1 MKILNNLSNFRLF
14 VTITK
19 TLPREIRRRLL
30 LVSVSFNVLI
40 IYIIVKL
47 SAVFS
52 FESMPSDVPLNVE
65 NEGAYNFWKHIFKI
79 LTQGEVVVG
88 MAVAIPTIIL
98 WSSELQNRKLDRRV
112 SNFEYSFK
120 IKKELREAHDRC
132 KKLVRVNQFISK
144 PDKIKQLILE
154 VSAYIDLLEQIQQYK
169 DGELIITTI
178 SNVDIYESLVK
189 LQRYN
194 QTNENLVEK
203 IGKLLT
209 RLLIYEKDDIKLKEK
224 GPIEGIYFL
233 FDHSEFICI
242 NFKELFENEKKDLL
256 SRDEGDP
263 MFLFK
268 NNSTFRKCK
277 IDIKT
282 FVKFARR
289 DEEGESGVP
298 VFEFCEYYIGN
309 KLINNL
315 DKNRHL
321 KQLDDAYSVAILKDW
336 EERK

>member
-1 MKILNNLSNFRLF
+1 
-14 VTITK
+14 
-19 TLPREIRRRLL
+19 
-30 LVSVSFNVLI
+30 
-40 IYIIVKL
+40 
-47 SAVFS
+47 
-52 FESMPSDVPLNVE
+52 MPSDVPLNVK
-65 NEGAYNFWKHIFKI
+65 NEAAYNFWKHIFKI

-132 KKLVRVNQFISK
+132 KKLVRVNQCVSK
-144 PDKIKQLILE
+144 ADKIKQLILD

-178 SNVDIYESLVK
+178 SNVDIYKSLVE
-189 LQRYN
+189 LQRFN

-242 NFKELFENEKKDLL
+242 DFMKLFKNEKKALL
-256 SRDEGDP
+256 GRDEEDP

-268 NNSTFRKCK
+268 NNSKFRKCK
-277 IDIKT
+277 IDIET

-289 DEEGESGVP
+289 DEEVESGVP

-315 DKNRHL
+315 DKDFSQDRYL
-321 KQLDDAYSVAILKDW
+321 KQLDDAYSAAILKDL
-336 EERK
+336 EGRK